1 MTYCVECYSMA
12 ILESMTCI
20 AVINNFMACIFTF
33 CADLWLDH
41 GVESCFIVL
50 GVLDFVIIMLAV
62 PMMIWGKRSRAWT
75 KERYFRFVQI
85 RDSI

>member
-1 MTYCVECYSMA
+1 MTYSAECYNMI
-12 ILESMTCI
+12 ILEGMTCI

-41 GVESCFIVL
+41 GVLECFIVL
-50 GVLDFVIIMLAV
+50 GVLDFFIIMLAV
-62 PMMIWGKRSRAWT
+62 PMIIWGKRCRAWT
-75 KERYFRFVQI
+75 KDRYFNFVRI